1 MFIVFVA
8 IDCGSLSVPMNGSS
22 SGNSTVFPNS
32 VHFQCD
38 PGFLLN
44 GSAIRTCQA
53 NGTWGGLESLCIGT
67 FEAEKEKKVVNLK
80 NVIVLLQR
88 DGIRQRFAY
97 ATEC

>member
-1 MFIVFVA
+1 MNLMFIVFVA
-8 IDCGSLSVPMNGSS
+8 MDCGSLSVPMNGSS

-67 FEAEKEKKVVNLK
+67 FEAEKEKKVVN
-80 NVIVLLQR
+80 
-88 DGIRQRFAY
+88 
-97 ATEC
+97 